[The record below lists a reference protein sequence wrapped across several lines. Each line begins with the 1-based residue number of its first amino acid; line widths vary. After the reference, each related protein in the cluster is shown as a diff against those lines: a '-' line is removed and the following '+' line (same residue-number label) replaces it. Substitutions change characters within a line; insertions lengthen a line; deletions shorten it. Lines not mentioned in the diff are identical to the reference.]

1 MICLKLIVCSQ
12 LEELSKKKRNLF
24 LLSKYHCC
32 ARQLARFFSHIISY
46 KIYKNPM
53 IYYIYALS
61 IVRLKDERIKTNSAN
76 VNSQAKWQKQ
86 D

>member
-1 MICLKLIVCSQ
+1 
-12 LEELSKKKRNLF
+12 
-24 LLSKYHCC
+24 
-32 ARQLARFFSHIISY
+32 
-46 KIYKNPM
+46 M

-61 IVRLKDERIKTNSAN
+61 IVHLKDERIKTNSAN